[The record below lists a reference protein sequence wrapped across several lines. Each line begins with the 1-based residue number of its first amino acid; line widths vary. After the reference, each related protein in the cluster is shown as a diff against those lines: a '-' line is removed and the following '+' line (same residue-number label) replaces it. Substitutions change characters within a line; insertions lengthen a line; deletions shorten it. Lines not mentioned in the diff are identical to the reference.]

1 MQGLAQPFFLLSLLM
16 PFIAAAQHEPLT
28 LADDPFEITD
38 PLAASP
44 GEAELSIVGI
54 YERARRGRHR
64 GTVALQSEFEAG
76 VATGLAF
83 RIGQEG
89 AYGNLQTRRRLD
101 AAAPMEGS
109 EGRAPAWGGA
119 TRIGALYQIAED
131 RGTMPAIGLL
141 GRVRAVYGPGR
152 PTQEADVVALFG
164 KTLGSGER
172 PLGINMNLGWTR
184 PFDPLPGERTGRY
197 FVNASVGQ
205 AFTRDSV
212 LVLTYVREQQERGE
226 RDFQLVQA
234 GIRHRLGADGPVLG
248 LAVGAGLGRDSPAFQ
263 LGLAVQ
269 WSFGLA
275 ER

>member
-1 MQGLAQPFFLLSLLM
+1 MQGLARTLIVFLLL
-16 PFIAAAQHEPLT
+16 PIIAKAQDEPLT

-38 PLAASP
+38 PTAASP

-54 YERARRGRHR
+54 YERARRGRYR

-76 VATGLAF
+76 VLPGLAF

-101 AAAPMEGS
+101 AATPMEGS
-109 EGRAPAWGGA
+109 EGGAPECGGA
-119 TRIGALYQIAED
+119 TRVGALYQIAED
-131 RGTMPAIGLL
+131 RGAMPAIGLL

-152 PTQEADVVALFG
+152 PAQEADVVALFG
-164 KTLGSGER
+164 KTLGGSER
-172 PLGINMNLGWTR
+172 SLGLNLNLGWTR

-205 AFTRDSV
+205 ALTRDSV
-212 LVLTYVREQQERGE
+212 LVVTYVREQQERGE
-226 RDFQLVQA
+226 RDFSLVQA
-234 GIRHRLGADGPVLG
+234 GVRHRLSGGGPVLG

-263 LGLAVQ
+263 VSFAVQ
-269 WSFGLA
+269 WSFGLG
-275 ER
+275 R